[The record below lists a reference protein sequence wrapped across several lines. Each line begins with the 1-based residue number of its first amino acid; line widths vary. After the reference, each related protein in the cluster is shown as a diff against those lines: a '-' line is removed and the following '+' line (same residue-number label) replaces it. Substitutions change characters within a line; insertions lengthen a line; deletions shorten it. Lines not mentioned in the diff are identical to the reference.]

1 MYVREGEAFL
11 RNTFHIARV
20 AAPSIIFIDEFDVV
34 GAKRGG
40 SLSNSS
46 IVVGERIL
54 FTLLT
59 EMDGSEEAKGVFV
72 LAAANIPCAIDSA
85 LLLPGRFDL
94 AKNLMLLFFYFVVV
108 SLGQVWNLHYF
119 EKQFSETWKIFSLYK
134 DFSST
139 KCRTNP
145 TPMYTSQ

>member
-1 MYVREGEAFL
+1 MYVGEGEAFL

-72 LAAANIPCAIDSA
+72 LAAANIPFA
-85 LLLPGRFDL
+85 
-94 AKNLMLLFFYFVVV
+94 
-108 SLGQVWNLHYF
+108 
-119 EKQFSETWKIFSLYK
+119 
-134 DFSST
+134 
-139 KCRTNP
+139 
-145 TPMYTSQ
+145 